1 MTKDDLFKY
10 INENCSKEEFRT
22 IRDNRS
28 KILLT
33 HSSSGQ
39 KQALSEIL
47 EDDNMKLQLS
57 DTKYALEV
65 KTLQMFYRMLSL
77 DPLRAC
83 YGYDHVLKASEQGA
97 VDTLM
102 MTDSLFRYV

>member
-1 MTKDDLFKY
+1 M
-10 INENCSKEEFRT
+10 NENCSKEEFKA

-28 KILLT
+28 KILLV

-47 EDDNMKLQLS
+47 QEDSIQEQLQ

-65 KTLQMFYRMLSL
+65 KTLNQFYRMLSV

-83 YGYDHVLKASEQGA
+83 YGFDHVFKASEQGA
-97 VDTLM
+97 IETLM
-102 MTDSLFRYV
+102 LTDELFR

>member
-1 MTKDDLFKY
+1 MLKY
-10 INENCSKEEFRT
+10 INETCSKEEFRS

-28 KILLT
+28 KILVV

-39 KQALSEIL
+39 KHALSEIL
-47 EDDNMKLQLS
+47 DDENIQMQLA

-65 KTLQMFYRMLSL
+65 NCLQTFYRMLSV

-83 YGYDHVLKASEQGA
+83 YGYDHVQKASEQGA
-97 VDTLM
+97 VETLM
-102 MTDSLFRYV
+102 MTDSLFR